1 MSALIQV
8 GLRHGQVGVNVAR
21 LVIDEVRM
29 LPGGVV
35 PVHTEASAADHDL
48 MNGSAAYQYV
58 GWRNRSD
65 HEQSPS
71 RERGLAKGCSGRG
84 QGLGKQNGLSIRLF
98 ARSRLIGMTTA
109 YE

>member
-48 MNGSAAYQYV
+48 VNGSAAYPYI
-58 GWRNRSD
+58 R
-65 HEQSPS
+65 
-71 RERGLAKGCSGRG
+71 REKPVLTMS
-84 QGLGKQNGLSIRLF
+84 
-98 ARSRLIGMTTA
+98 SRLPVNGA
-109 YE
+109 WLRAAQDGGRA